1 MVNVKF
7 NGILGSE
14 AVQFGTLE
22 ILELQKNEHL
32 CCGICVV
39 TPATLKMKAASSF
52 EILEHVY
59 KIILHC
65 VSEGCSLSSSLRKY
79 VLHIFVHGV
88 YNSSFEQSKYIFS
101 NFRFNSFQL

>member
-14 AVQFGTLE
+14 AAQFGTLE

-32 CCGICVV
+32 CYGICVV
-39 TPATLKMKAASSF
+39 TPATLKMKAASSY
-52 EILEHVY
+52 ELLEHVY
-59 KIILHC
+59 NITLHC
-65 VSEGCSLSSSLRKY
+65 ISEGCSLSRSLRRN

-88 YNSSFEQSKYIFS
+88 YNSSFEQSKYIF
-101 NFRFNSFQL
+101 